1 MQEHPPHEE
10 AAHASHGASAENRRL
25 ALLIAILALFL
36 AISETLGKAAQ
47 TQAVA
52 RNVEASNLWAFF
64 QAKTVRQTVLRIAVE
79 EGRLRAPGLE
89 GPARDAL
96 DGQLAQWT
104 ATIDRWESEPATGE
118 GRKELTARARRAE
131 DLRDRS
137 MAAYHAYEYG
147 SAAFQVA
154 IVVASASII
163 TGVPALAVGALA
175 LGIAGLALTGVGSFA
190 PQLMGHHEAPHQ
202 AEH

>member
-1 MQEHPPHEE
+1 MLEHPPHEE
-10 AAHASHGASAENRRL
+10 AAHATHGASAENRRL
-25 ALLIAILALFL
+25 ALLIAVLALFL

-47 TQAVA
+47 TQAVT

-64 QAKTVRQTVLRIAVE
+64 QAKTVRQTVLRTAVE
-79 EGRLRAPGLE
+79 EGKLRAPGLD
-89 GPARDAL
+89 GSSRAAL
-96 DGQLAQWT
+96 DEQLADWNRT
-104 ATIDRWESEPATGE
+104 LDRWESEPATGE
-118 GRKELTARARRAE
+118 GRKELTVRARRAE

-163 TGVPALAVGALA
+163 TGVPALAFGAIA
-175 LGIAGLALTGVGSFA
+175 LGITGVTLSAVGYFVPQVMSHRGA
-190 PQLMGHHEAPHQ
+190 PLQ
-202 AEH
+202 ADH